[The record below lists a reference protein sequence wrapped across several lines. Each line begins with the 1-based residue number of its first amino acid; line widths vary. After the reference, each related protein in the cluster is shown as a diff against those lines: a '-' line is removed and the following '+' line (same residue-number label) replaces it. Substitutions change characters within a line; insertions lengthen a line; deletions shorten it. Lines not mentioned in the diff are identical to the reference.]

1 MSVRPTLLKD
11 IRRTAINNHQQATGS
26 GSYNRFISI
35 APRDR
40 SLSTGKRPRSLDT
53 PDPIPKT
60 PRLDANTV
68 FAQLKDQDSSLLE
81 AKTLLKKAAET
92 GEDCLSSKDGAIGSI
107 IHSLLQVMGILL
119 TSQENLTSA
128 IVDSIK
134 LARSLPPRVRMRP
147 TTQVPKKKP
156 ASRRPSPT
164 HPLRGPTHPQL
175 RNSPKGR

>member
-26 GSYNRFISI
+26 GSYNRFNSI
-35 APRDR
+35 APQDR

-92 GEDCLSSKDGAIGSI
+92 GEDCLSSKDRAIGSI

-128 IVDSIK
+128 IVDSVK
-134 LARSLPPRVRMRP
+134 LAEASPPPGTYEVHN
-147 TTQVPKKKP
+147 TGAKKNP

-164 HPLRGPTHPQL
+164 HPLIGPTHPQL